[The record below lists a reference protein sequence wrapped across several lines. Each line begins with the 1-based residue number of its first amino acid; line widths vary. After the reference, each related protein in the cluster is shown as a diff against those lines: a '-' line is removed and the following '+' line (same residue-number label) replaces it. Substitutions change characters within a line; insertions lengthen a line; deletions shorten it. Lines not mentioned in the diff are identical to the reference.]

1 MWEIFMLHPVFVAI
15 RNELCIHRILTTRP
29 NFVTTLDQNV
39 VGYNVLATY
48 KAVSARG
55 CGTDC

>member
-1 MWEIFMLHPVFVAI
+1 MLHPVFVAI